1 MASMVHFV
9 IPGFPDTSM
18 QVSVTLP
25 GIPSAAE
32 IVYPNT
38 IHDSKLP
45 PVYNPCTRLEL
56 AATLF

>member
-1 MASMVHFV
+1 MVHFV

-56 AATLF
+56 ATTLF